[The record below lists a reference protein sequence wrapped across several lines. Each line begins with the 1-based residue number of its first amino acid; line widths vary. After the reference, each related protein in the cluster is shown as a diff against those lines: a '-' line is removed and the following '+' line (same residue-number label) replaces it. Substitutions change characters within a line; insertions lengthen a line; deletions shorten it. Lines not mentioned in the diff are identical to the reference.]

1 MQIKTIKDYSKPLT
15 EKQLDIVMEY
25 LAGGSS
31 YRDLLKKHG
40 IAVSTIHSWVKK
52 YKTFN
57 NNAQKPI
64 DNDDHNSLNE
74 NDIISEPTTVMTPT
88 NRKTITYWLLDY
100 ENTHKQGL
108 HGIENLKSNDIVYIF
123 YSNATNIPE
132 FNHKI
137 APKCT
142 IILKQTENGTKNALD
157 FQLSSQLGYL
167 IHENINA
174 NYESRYVIVSKDKG
188 YGTLQSFWKDIADIS
203 YADDLNADAEIE
215 AIQSI
220 ISSVKTKAE
229 LNMALIR
236 YYNNDTQHAGKTY
249 RYIISNNLFNSEKP
263 TSKPGFPYYK
273 YDSEIITIL
282 RSVKNSTELNNM
294 LQKHYSSN
302 GQKAS
307 QLASKTYHDIIND
320 GWKF

>member
-1 MQIKTIKDYSKPLT
+1 MQIRTIKNQCKPLT

-25 LAGGSS
+25 LTSGSS

-40 IAVSTIHSWVKK
+40 VAVSTIHSWVKK
-52 YKTFN
+52 YKAFN
-57 NNAQKPI
+57 NTQES
-64 DNDDHNSLNE
+64 NSSIE
-74 NDIISEPTTVMTPT
+74 NDNVTESTNLITPT
-88 NRKTITYWLLDY
+88 ISKTITYWLLDY

-132 FNHKI
+132 FDHKI
-137 APKCT
+137 IPKCT
-142 IILKQTENGTKNALD
+142 IILKPTENRTKNALD

-174 NYESRYVIVSKDKG
+174 HYESKYVIVSKDKG
-188 YGTLQSFWKDIADIS
+188 YNALQSFWKDIANIS
-203 YADDLNADAEIE
+203 YADDLNANAEIE

-220 ISSVKTKAE
+220 ISSVKTKTE

-236 YYNNDTQHAGKTY
+236 YYNNDTQRAGKTY
-249 RYIISNNLFNSEKP
+249 RYIISNNLFNSKSKKL
-263 TSKPGFPYYK
+263 TSKPEFPYYK
-273 YDSEIITIL
+273 YDNEIIAIL
-282 RSVKNSTELNNM
+282 RSVKTSTELNNK
-294 LQKHYSSN
+294 LQTHYKSK
-302 GQKAS
+302 GAKAS